1 MKEKA
6 QAMVMASLAA
16 DSLALGVHWIYDAM
30 KIKSE
35 HGLVD
40 RLLAPKQDSYHPT
53 KKKGEFTH
61 YGDQTLVLL
70 ESVAASGGF
79 DLGDFYQRWQALFKE
94 YDGYLDMATKGTLGK
109 IARGKSPNCCG
120 SDSNDIAGAS
130 RIAPL
135 ILSLRDKPD
144 QLVEAVRAQTMMTHQ
159 DMTTLDCA
167 EFFSL
172 VALECLNGALPS
184 QAVRNVAKEEFSD
197 SPIGQWTRQGIEA
210 REEES
215 VPAVIRFG
223 QSCHTTDAFAGI
235 IQIIAKYEGDLAR
248 GVVQAVMAGGDNA
261 ARASITAMILAAHQ
275 GLDSKTREWFQGLVK
290 KATIEQFLDKI
301 G

>member
-30 KIKSE
+30 KIKSD

-40 RLLAPKQDSYHPT
+40 HLLAPKQDSYHPT
-53 KKKGEFTH
+53 KKKGAFTH

-79 DLGDFYQRWQALFKE
+79 DLSDFFMRWQELFKD
-94 YDGYLDMATKGTLGK
+94 YDGYLDMATKATLRK
-109 IARGKSPNCCG
+109 ISLGKSPNCCG
-120 SDSNDIAGAS
+120 SDSDDIAVAS

-135 ILSLRDKPD
+135 ILSLRDNPD
-144 QLVEAVRAQTMMTHQ
+144 QLVAAARAQTMMTHQ
-159 DMTTLDCA
+159 DLTTMDCS

-172 VALECLNGALPS
+172 VALECLKGTPPS
-184 QAVRNVAKEEFSD
+184 QAVQKIAQEEFSD
-197 SPIGQWTRQGIEA
+197 SPIALWTRQGIEA
-210 REEES
+210 RDEES

-223 QSCHTTDAFAGI
+223 QSCHTTDAFPGI
-235 IQIIAKYEGDLAR
+235 IQIIAKYEGDLAQ
-248 GVVQAVMAGGDNA
+248 GVMQAVMAGGDNA

-275 GLDSKTREWFQGLVK
+275 GVDSKTREWFQGLMK
-290 KATIEQFLDKI
+290 NETISQFLDKI
-301 G
+301 S

>member
-1 MKEKA
+1 MKENA

-30 KIKSE
+30 KIKSD

-40 RLLAPKQDSYHPT
+40 HLLSPKQDSYHST

-79 DLGDFYQRWQALFKE
+79 ELSDFFQRWQELFKE
-94 YDGYLDMATKGTLGK
+94 YDGYHDMATKGTLRK
-109 IARGKSPNCCG
+109 IGRGKSANCCG
-120 SDSNDIAGAS
+120 SESDDIAGAS

-135 ILSLRDKPD
+135 VLSLRENPD
-144 QLVEAVRAQTMMTHQ
+144 QLVEAARAQTMMTHQ
-159 DMTTLDCA
+159 DMNTIDCA

-172 VALECLNGALPS
+172 VALECLKGTPPS
-184 QAVRNVAKEEFSD
+184 QAVQDVGREEFSD
-197 SPIGQWTRQGIEA
+197 SPIGEWTRKGVDA
-210 REEES
+210 RDEES
-215 VPAVIRFG
+215 DAAVIRFG
-223 QSCHTTDAFAGI
+223 QSCHTSDAFPGI
-235 IQIIAKYEGDLAR
+235 IQIITKYEGDLGQ

-275 GLDSKTREWFQGLVK
+275 GLDSKTREWFQGLAK
-290 KATIEQFLDKI
+290 KETITQLLDKVS
-301 G
+301 

>member
-16 DSLALGVHWIYDAM
+16 DSLALGVHWIYDSK
-30 KIKSE
+30 KIKSD

-40 RLLAPKQDSYHPT
+40 HLLTPKPESYHPT
-53 KKKGEFTH
+53 KKKGDFTH

-79 DLGDFYQRWQALFKE
+79 DPKDFYRRWQELFQA
-94 YDGYLDMATKGTLGK
+94 YDGYHDMATKATLRK
-109 IARGKSPNCCG
+109 MARGKSHNCCG

-135 ILSLRDKPD
+135 ILNLRENPD
-144 QLVEAVRAQTMMTHQ
+144 QLAADARGQTMMTHQ
-159 DMTTLDCA
+159 DQITMDCA

-172 VALECLNGALPS
+172 VALECLKGTPPS
-184 QAVRNVAKEEFSD
+184 QALQQIAQEEFSD
-197 SPIGQWTRQGIEA
+197 SPIGRWTRQGIEA
-210 REEES
+210 RDEES
-215 VPAVIRFG
+215 IPAVIRFG
-223 QSCHTTDAFAGI
+223 QSCHTTDAFPGI
-235 IQIIAKYEGDLAR
+235 IQIIAKYEGDLAQ

-275 GLDSKTREWFQGLVK
+275 GMDSKTQEWFQGLNK
-290 KATIEQFLDKI
+290 KDTILQFLDKI
-301 G
+301 T